1 MADAKADNDGK
12 LDKILEHLDSTAKR
26 LDAMEASMMDSS
38 KKADAAC
45 AKLDAWD
52 KEKKDAAEKEEKEKA
67 DAATRKDAEDK
78 EEKAKA
84 DAAKKDA
91 EEKAMKDAA
100 DKEEQEKKDAAKAD
114 AASKTINADALAKIA
129 ELERHIRPTE
139 LSAEDKARCAEV
151 QMRADSA
158 FQAWGDQAPPVM
170 RGESVNDFRLR
181 LLSKIKQHSKVYKDS
196 NLAAFTADESA
207 FGVIEKTIIND
218 AIEASRGSVTAGA
231 PLQKRV
237 TRMDSGHVVTKWIG
251 DPNVAWGPF
260 MGGATKFG
268 RINIDMA
275 NKSR

>member
-67 DAATRKDAEDK
+67 DAAARKDAEDKEK

-84 DAAKKDA
+84 DAVRKDAEDKEAKEKADAA
-91 EEKAMKDAA
+91 EEKAKMDAA
-100 DKEEQEKKDAAKAD
+100 NK
-114 AASKTINADALAKIA
+114 SNADVTARLAEI
-129 ELERHIRPTE
+129 ERYVKPTE

-151 QMRADSA
+151 QMRADA
-158 FQAWGDQAPPVM
+158 AYQAWGDQAPAVM
-170 RGESVNDFRLR
+170 RGESLTDFRVR
-181 LLSKIKQHSKVYKDS
+181 LLGKIKQHSVYKDS
-196 NLAAFTADESA
+196 NLAHLATDAPA
-207 FGVIEKTIIND
+207 FGIIEKSIID
-218 AIEASRGSVTAGA
+218 AAIEASKGTVTAGA
-231 PLQKRV
+231 PLVKRV
-237 TRMDSGHVVTKWIG
+237 TRMDSGHVVTKFVG
-251 DPNVAWGPF
+251 DPAVAWGPY

-275 NKSR
+275 NKAR